1 MDRTILQVP
10 MQQTLR
16 NEAEAAARFQ
26 GFSSLQEVVRVL
38 LQKFARKELYIEVA
52 TQDERLSPKAERRY
66 AKIVEDIQ
74 KGKNVTKTTNLD
86 ELFKTLDS

>member
-1 MDRTILQVP
+1 
-10 MQQTLR
+10 MQKTLR

-38 LQKFARKELYIEVA
+38 LQKFARKELYIDVA
-52 TQDERLSPKAERRY
+52 TQDERLSPKAEKQY

-74 KGKNVTKTTNLD
+74 NGKNVTKTTNLD
-86 ELFKTLDS
+86 ELFNSLDA